1 MKCGKVRELF
11 SSHLESAM
19 DGRQSAEFEEHLA
32 GCADCRAAYER
43 VNATVMMLEEMP
55 EVEPPA
61 DFHATVM
68 ARVQEAR
75 RAAPQPVRWWA
86 IDWQRVF
93 TIRVPARAAALGI
106 AAVLLAA
113 MLVQFTPLGVGIA
126 NILGVGKQGPQQQIT
141 TNDQDNPRQWG
152 PWTPKPKTQAG
163 LQITIRMEDANTYAV
178 SLGAASN
185 DAIAYTLSVDGDS
198 YSRKVQA
205 NEKWVVT
212 MPAPKSGVTVA
223 KVVWRFQDLNREAQI
238 FLPAKISRKEMPKSV
253 ALDATDVQSLLQR
266 LAQEYGIAI
275 IASGYLQAKVPGG
288 QIEDSSAGDA
298 LYYFLEGSGMKMT
311 ALSQSVY
318 AVEPIR

>member
-1 MKCGKVRELF
+1 MKCGKIRELF
-11 SSHLESAM
+11 SSYLESAM

-43 VNATVMMLEEMP
+43 VNATVMMLEEIP

-113 MLVQFTPLGVGIA
+113 MVVQFTPLGGTVANLFGIA
-126 NILGVGKQGPQQQIT
+126 KQGPQQQVIG
-141 TNDQDNPRQWG
+141 DQDNPRQWG

-163 LQITIRMEDANTYAV
+163 LQIIIRMEDANTYAIA
-178 SLGAASN
+178 LGAASN

-198 YSRKVQA
+198 YSRTVKA

-223 KVVWRFQDLNREAQI
+223 KVVWRFQDLNREAQV
-238 FLPAKISRKEMPKSV
+238 FLPAEISRKEMPRSLSV
-253 ALDATDVQSLLQR
+253 EETNVQDLLQR

-275 IASGYLQAKVPGG
+275 IASGYLQVKVPGG
-288 QIEDSSAGDA
+288 QIKDSSAGDA
-298 LYYFLEGSGMKMT
+298 LYYFLEGSGMRMT